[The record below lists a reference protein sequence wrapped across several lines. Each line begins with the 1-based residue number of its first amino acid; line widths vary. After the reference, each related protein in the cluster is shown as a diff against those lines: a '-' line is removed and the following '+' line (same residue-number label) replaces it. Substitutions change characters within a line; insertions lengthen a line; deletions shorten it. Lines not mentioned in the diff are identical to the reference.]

1 MKILLIGPA
10 GSGKGTIGE
19 MVSDYL
25 NISQVSLGHIL
36 REVPESHR
44 WYRKINEQ
52 MDEGMLVDQDKAAAL
67 LKEELEKEKYTGGF
81 VLDGWFRSME
91 NVRLYVPEIDKAFY
105 LSIPR
110 DESVKRLT
118 SRRTCE
124 KCGDIYNIYFSPP
137 REAEIC
143 DECGGKLRQ
152 RDDDTLEAINE
163 RLDIFEEETV
173 PVIEYLKEKGILIE
187 INGLGSPQEVFE
199 RVKSVLGI

>member
-25 NISQVSLGHIL
+25 NIPQVSLGHIL
-36 REVPESHR
+36 REVPESHQ

-52 MDEGMLVDQDKAAAL
+52 MDEGVLVDQDKAAIL

-124 KCGDIYNIYFSPP
+124 ECGDIYNIHFSPP

-173 PVIEYLKEKGILIE
+173 PVIEYLKEKGILTE
-187 INGLGSPQEVFE
+187 INGLGSAQEVFE
-199 RVKSVLGI
+199 RVKTALGL

>member
-25 NISQVSLGHIL
+25 NIPQVSLGHIL
-36 REVPESHR
+36 REVPESHQ

-52 MDEGMLVDQDKAAAL
+52 MDEGVLVDQDKAATL

-124 KCGDIYNIYFSPP
+124 ECGDIYNIHFSPP

-199 RVKSVLGI
+199 RVKTALGI

>member
-25 NISQVSLGHIL
+25 NIPQVSLGHIL
-36 REVPESHR
+36 REVPESHQ

-52 MDEGMLVDQDKAAAL
+52 MDEGVLVDQDKAATL

-91 NVRLYVPEIDKAFY
+91 NVRLYIPEIDKAFY

-137 REAEIC
+137 RKAEIC

-152 RDDDTLEAINE
+152 RDDDTPEAINE
-163 RLDIFEEETV
+163 RLDIFEEERV
-173 PVIEYLKEKGILIE
+173 PVIKYLKDKGILTE

-199 RVKSVLGI
+199 RVKSALGI